1 MGVDISRRPSSLA
14 GIPMQHISL
23 MTLVFQNSLL
33 ILVMHYSRI
42 MPLVNGARY
51 YPSTAVFLNEV
62 MKLAFSLSMALF
74 DIARTSDASTAAG
87 LFGELARA
95 VFTGDSWKLAIPAM
109 LYTLQNSLQY
119 AGVSNLDAP
128 TFQATYQIK
137 ILTTALFSV
146 TLLGRSLSL
155 RKWFSLVLLTI
166 GVAIVQ
172 LPAESQGPAVL
183 SIKDLKNGAAFHSPR
198 SIWDLKALGNVAAGQ
213 LSKRSATYEGIEED
227 VGLANPEVSPGL
239 GLIAVMGA
247 CILSGLAGVY
257 FEKILKDPK
266 GEAHGASL
274 WIRNVQLSFYS
285 LWPALFIG
293 VIFKDGEHIAKTG
306 FFTGYNWVVWLV
318 ISLQAAGGVVVALV
332 INYTSNIAKNFATS
346 LSILVS
352 FLASVF
358 FFDFHITS
366 FYLLG
371 TATVLAATYLYNSPS
386 TEERKKMRPP
396 PISVSQYEKGTGS
409 YFDLEAVA
417 TAGKSPLRS
426 DALSTSR
433 PGTPTYER
441 KPRSKSPGIVMSKRQ
456 Q

>member
-1 MGVDISRRPSSLA
+1 MACGLTA
-14 GIPMQHISL
+14 EQ
-23 MTLVFQNSLL
+23 LVFQNSLL

-366 FYLLG
+366 FVSNTYECFRI
-371 TATVLAATYLYNSPS
+371 VLDANDRHSICW
-386 TEERKKMRPP
+386 ERRPCWQP
-396 PISVSQYEKGTGS
+396 PTCTIHRRLKSARKCGRRRSASLNTRRARDRTSISK
-409 YFDLEAVA
+409 
-417 TAGKSPLRS
+417 PLR
-426 DALSTSR
+426 R
-433 PGTPTYER
+433 PASHPSG
-441 KPRSKSPGIVMSKRQ
+441 VMPYQ
-456 Q
+456 QADPAHLRMSGSHDLKAQA